1 MTLDDL
7 RSLYAY
13 NEWANARFF
22 EAVAR
27 LDESRRTAP
36 LESSFPTV
44 IDTLGHIVGAEW
56 IWLSRWRGTN
66 PTGVPDWLEA
76 PTLEG
81 LRSRLSRVESE
92 RAAFLEG
99 LSVEDLERPL
109 AYRTLD
115 GTAHSTR
122 LLDLLLHLVNHSTYH
137 RGQLT
142 TLLRQVG
149 GAPPATDYVVY
160 TRQNRT

>member
-7 RSLYAY
+7 RSLYTY
-13 NEWANARFF
+13 NAWANARFF
-22 EAVAR
+22 EAVAG
-27 LDESRRTAP
+27 LDPGRRAAP
-36 LESSFPTV
+36 VVSSFPSV
-44 IDTLGHIVGAEW
+44 LATLGHIVGAEW
-56 IWLSRWRGTN
+56 IWLSRWQGTS
-66 PTGVPDWLEA
+66 PAASPDWLES
-76 PTLEG
+76 PTLEA
-81 LRSRLSRVESE
+81 LRARLSRVESE
-92 RAAFLEG
+92 RAGFLSG
-99 LSVEDLERPL
+99 LAEADLQRPV

-142 TLLRQVG
+142 TLLRQAG

-160 TRQNRT
+160 TRL